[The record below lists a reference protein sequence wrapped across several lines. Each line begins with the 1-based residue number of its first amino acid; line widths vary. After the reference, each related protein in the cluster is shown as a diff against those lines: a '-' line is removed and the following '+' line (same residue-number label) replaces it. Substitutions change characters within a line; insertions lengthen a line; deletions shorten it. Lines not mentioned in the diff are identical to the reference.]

1 MGRASCQWG
10 LFLLF
15 AGGGLFADAET
26 GYFEIGKAL
35 ISPFHGLRDNAI
47 VIILTEGSEFKL
59 AGRVDDPG
67 DIPVVG
73 GQGFIIIV
81 QQA

>member
-1 MGRASCQWG
+1 M
-10 LFLLF
+10 
-15 AGGGLFADAET
+15 
-26 GYFEIGKAL
+26 
-35 ISPFHGLRDNAI
+35 
-47 VIILTEGSEFKL
+47 IILTEGSEFKL